1 MEISENHKKNLYRAV
16 LTLMVVLALYYGM
29 KFLTEFRS
37 YGMMSNQSTITL
49 SGYGEVSAVPDI
61 ANVYFT
67 IRKEAKTVKEAQ
79 AAVAEVEGKVLE
91 SLKANEVEESDIRTE
106 NASFNPKYEYKYN
119 TRSMMPCTQY
129 GCPPVGG
136 SNVIVGY
143 EAYES
148 ITVKVR
154 NTDNVGKIMQDLG
167 TLGVTELGGPNFS
180 VDDEDLLKA
189 EARKKAIEDA
199 QAKAAELARDLG
211 VGLGKIVEFNESGD
225 YYPMPMYGK
234 AMLANDAGVESA
246 PAQLPKGEN
255 TISSSVNITYMIR

>member
-16 LTLMVVLALYYGM
+16 LSLMVVLSLYFVM
-29 KFLTEFRS
+29 KFFTEFRS

-67 IRKEAKTVKEAQ
+67 IRKEAATVKEAQ
-79 AAVAEVEGKVLE
+79 SAVVEIETKVLA
-91 SLKANEVEESDIRTE
+91 SLKENNVEEKDIKTE

-119 TRSMMPCTQY
+119 TRAMMPCTQY
-129 GCPPVGG
+129 GCPPTGG
-136 SNVIVGY
+136 SNVVVGY

-148 ITVKVR
+148 INVKVR

-167 TLGVTELGGPNFS
+167 ALGVSELSGPNFS

-189 EARKKAIEDA
+189 EARKQAIEDA
-199 QAKAAELARDLG
+199 QIKARDLAKDLG
-211 VGLGKIVEFNESGD
+211 VRLGNITEFNESGD
-225 YYPMPMYGK
+225 YYPTMMYGK
-234 AMLANDAGVESA
+234 AMVENRDATQSA
-246 PAQLPKGEN
+246 PAELPKGEN
-255 TISSSVNITYMIR
+255 TISSSVTITYQIK